1 MNKLKSLLSKNV
13 DMKDLGPAKKI
24 LGMGIHRDKKSR
36 QLWLSLQDYVEKR
49 DKDGIRVNLRR
60 GRRVM
65 RECRVRMEWQKEK
78 KEEGEEVS
86 V

>member
-1 MNKLKSLLSKNV
+1 
-13 DMKDLGPAKKI
+13 
-24 LGMGIHRDKKSR
+24 MGI
-36 QLWLSLQDYVEKR
+36 EKR

>member
-1 MNKLKSLLSKNV
+1 
-13 DMKDLGPAKKI
+13 
-24 LGMGIHRDKKSR
+24 MGI
-36 QLWLSLQDYVEKR
+36 EKR

-78 KEEGEEVS
+78 KEDIDVSATEIGKIKPISDFGLRLRLEILQREVRILTF
-86 V
+86 